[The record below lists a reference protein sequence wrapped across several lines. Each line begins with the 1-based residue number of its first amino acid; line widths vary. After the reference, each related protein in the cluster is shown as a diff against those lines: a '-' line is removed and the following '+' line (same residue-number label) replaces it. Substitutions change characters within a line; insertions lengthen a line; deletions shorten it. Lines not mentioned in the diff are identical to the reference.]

1 MTATL
6 SIEVKPLSDAL
17 GAEITGVDLS
27 RPLDDETFAGI
38 HDAWLTHLVLLFRG
52 QDITI
57 DDHMRFCSYFGKI
70 SDRARPKELCP
81 EPDDAPPGVM
91 YVSNLIVDGV
101 RVGSLPNGPM
111 QFHSDQCYIERPA
124 KAAALYALEVP
135 PVGGNT
141 LFANQYK
148 AYDAVPEDLKAR
160 LEGRRV
166 FNIYKYENTNWDKV
180 EVGEAGS
187 RNCWQPVFRTHPE
200 TGKLALYV
208 NRLMTSAIEG
218 LEDDEAADVL
228 QTLADISERADL
240 VYEHV
245 WRKGDL
251 LIWDNR
257 CTLHGRTDFD
267 PAHRRH
273 LRRFTVEGT
282 KPV

>member
-6 SIEVKPLSDAL
+6 SIEVQPLSDAL
-17 GAEITGVDLS
+17 GAEIAGVDLS
-27 RPLDDETFAGI
+27 RPLDDATFAVI
-38 HDAWLTHLVLLFRG
+38 HEAWLTHLVLLFRG
-52 QDITI
+52 QDITTE
-57 DDHMRFCSYFGKI
+57 DQMRFCSYFGKI
-70 SDRARPKELCP
+70 SDRARPKELRP
-81 EPDDAPPGVM
+81 EASDEPTGIM
-91 YVSNLIVDGV
+91 YVSNLTVDGK

-111 QFHSDQCYIERPA
+111 QFHSDQCYTECPA
-124 KAAALYALEVP
+124 KAAVLYAIEVP

-148 AYDAVPEDLKAR
+148 AYDAVPEDLKTR
-160 LEGRRV
+160 LDGRRV
-166 FNIYKYENTNWDKV
+166 FNIYKYDNTSWDKV
-180 EVGEAGS
+180 QTGEAGS
-187 RNCWQPVFRTHPE
+187 QNCWQPVFRTHPE
-200 TGKLALYV
+200 TGKRALYI

-218 LEDDEAADVL
+218 LDQDEAEGVL

-267 PAHRRH
+267 PGHRRH

>member
-6 SIEVKPLSDAL
+6 SIEVQPLSDAL
-17 GAEITGVDLS
+17 GAEIAGVDLS
-27 RPLDDETFAGI
+27 RPLDDATFAVI
-38 HDAWLTHLVLLFRG
+38 HEAWLTHLVLLFRG
-52 QDITI
+52 QDITTE
-57 DDHMRFCSYFGKI
+57 DQMRFCSYFGKI
-70 SDRARPKELCP
+70 SDRARPKELRP
-81 EPDDAPPGVM
+81 EASDEPTGIM
-91 YVSNLIVDGV
+91 YVSNLTVDGK

-111 QFHSDQCYIERPA
+111 QFHSDQCYTECPA
-124 KAAALYALEVP
+124 KAAVLYAIEVP

-148 AYDAVPEDLKAR
+148 AYDAVPEDLKTR
-160 LEGRRV
+160 LDGRRV
-166 FNIYKYENTNWDKV
+166 FNIYKYDNTSKDKV
-180 EVGEAGS
+180 QTGEAGS
-187 RNCWQPVFRTHPE
+187 QNCWQPVFRTHPE
-200 TGKLALYV
+200 TGKRALYI

-218 LEDDEAADVL
+218 LDQDEAEGVL

-267 PAHRRH
+267 PGHRRH

>member
-1 MTATL
+1 MTAT
-6 SIEVKPLSDAL
+6 IAVQVHPLSPAL
-17 GAEITGVDLS
+17 GAEITGVDLGV
-27 RPLDDETFAGI
+27 PLDDGTFARI

-52 QDITI
+52 QDISAEVQ
-57 DDHMRFCSYFGKI
+57 MRFCSYFGNI
-70 SDRARPKELCP
+70 SERARPKELRH
-81 EPDDAPPGVM
+81 EATDAPAGVM
-91 YVSNLIVDGV
+91 YVSNLTVDGV
-101 RVGSLPNGPM
+101 QTGSLPNGPM
-111 QFHSDQCYIERPA
+111 QFHSDQCYTERPA
-124 KAAALYALEVP
+124 MATVLYAIEVP

-148 AYDAVPEDLKAR
+148 AYDAVPGDLKAR

-166 FNIYKYENTNWDKV
+166 FNIYKYDNMKWDKV

-187 RNCWQPVFRTHPE
+187 QNCWQPVFRTHPE
-200 TGKLALYV
+200 TGKKALYV

-218 LEDDEAADVL
+218 LDQDEAEDVL
-228 QTLADISERADL
+228 QTLADISERPDF
-240 VYEHV
+240 VYKHV

-282 KPV
+282 RPV

>member
-6 SIEVKPLSDAL
+6 SIEVQPLSPAL
-17 GAEITGVDLS
+17 GAEITGVDLG
-27 RPLDDETFAGI
+27 RPLDDESFARI
-38 HDAWLTHLVLLFRG
+38 HDAWLDHLVLLFRG
-52 QDITI
+52 QDLSAA
-57 DDHMRFCSYFGKI
+57 DQMRFCGYFGKI
-70 SDRARPKELCP
+70 SARARPKELQH
-81 EPDDAPPGVM
+81 EDGDAPFGVM
-91 YVSNLIVDGV
+91 YVSNLTVDGV
-101 RVGSLPNGPM
+101 QTGSLPNGPM
-111 QFHSDQCYIERPA
+111 QFHSDQCYTERPA
-124 KAAALYALEVP
+124 MAAVLYAIEVP

-166 FNIYKYENTNWDKV
+166 FNIYKYDNTAWDKV
-180 EVGEAGS
+180 EAGEAGS
-187 RNCWQPVFRTHPE
+187 RSCWQPVFRTHPE
-200 TGKLALYV
+200 TGKRALYI

-218 LEDDEAADVL
+218 LDQIEAADAL